1 MKKLFL
7 MIVLAVMATGLFAL
21 DLGDIKGTWTD
32 KAWDADWTFTADG
45 HIVLSLGS
53 TGEVIYDFNDSTI
66 QNFKIKADTK
76 GVTITFDC
84 KDTERS
90 YSFTKGVS
98 LSTDL
103 DMVINPDWTTTDYSV
118 AIKLKK

>member
-1 MKKLFL
+1 MKKLFA

-21 DLGDIKGTWTD
+21 DLGGIKGTWTD
-32 KAWDADWTFTADG
+32 KAWDAEWTFSADG
-45 HIVLSLGS
+45 HIVLTLAS
-53 TGEVIYDFNDSTI
+53 TGEVVYDFNESTI
-66 QNFKIKADTK
+66 QNFKVNAGAS
-76 GVTITFDC
+76 GVTISFDC

-118 AIKLKK
+118 ALKLK